1 MGSDLADSLLALCV
15 LKTRAVTPSPLTRR
29 LAFPLVTYAFAAVM
43 LGTTVPSPI
52 YALYAARFD
61 FSVLTTTV
69 VFATYAAGVLTALL
83 VCGGWSDAIGRRPVL
98 FAGIGFATV
107 SAIVFLTADSVG
119 ALLIGRVLS
128 GLSAGLFTGTATAAV
143 IEAAPDAWK
152 GRAAAIA
159 SMANI
164 GGLGLGPLVAG
175 ALVQYAPWPL
185 HLSFVVHLV
194 LLALAAVVVA
204 VVPETSE
211 RKGRIGLQRLSVPV
225 QARAVFVP
233 AAIAAFCGFAVM
245 GLFNAVVPAF
255 VAREIGITNHLLS
268 GVMVTTIFG
277 ASAVTQLFAVRIPPR
292 SAVAIGSVVLI
303 GGLLMVAAALYFAS
317 LAALIGAG
325 VVCGIGQGISFGRGL
340 AAIAEHTP
348 HDRLAEV
355 SSTYFVVAYVGISL
369 PVIGDGLAARFWGL
383 RDAGVAF
390 AAAATALVL
399 VCLVLILVAESR
411 RRKSSGIT

>member
-1 MGSDLADSLLALCV
+1 MGSDLADSLLALGV

-98 FAGIGFATV
+98 FAGIGFAVV

-185 HLSFVVHLV
+185 HLSFVVHLA

>member
-98 FAGIGFATV
+98 FAGIGFAVV

>member
-1 MGSDLADSLLALCV
+1 MGSDLADSLLALGV

-98 FAGIGFATV
+98 FAGIGFAAV